1 MINLFNSVQRKDVS
15 MAKKRFSNRKV
26 HRGRRT
32 KKGFA
37 TWSLGKRIAVVTL
50 SVLLTIVVGGGAAMA
65 AYVASKVDK
74 MEVKQLD
81 ANKLEI
87 NKEVEH
93 RTGYLNVALFGVDSR
108 DASLDKGTRSD
119 TIMIASLNQETG
131 EIKVTSIYRDTLLQL
146 SDGTYNKANSAY
158 SFGGVEGAVAFL
170 NKNLDMNI
178 DHYVTV
184 NFNAMIDIVDALGG
198 IEVDLTEDELY
209 WTNEYCGETSIVTDK
224 SYEPLTAAGVQT
236 LGGVQ
241 ATAYCRIRYTAG
253 SDFKRTERQR
263 LVIQKIAEKLQT
275 ANLAT
280 INKIVDEVFSEVGT
294 NFTMQEILSYAKDF
308 KKYKLGEMTGF
319 PYSVGTATLSGVGS
333 SVIPTDLTGD
343 VTKLHQFFFGD
354 DGYTPSDVVKNID
367 AGIKKKSTDVGKSGT
382 SKDDA
387 VEGTPSTTKSTTK
400 KSSES
405 TTTSSSGSSGSGSGS
420 GSGSSS
426 SGSGSSGSGSGS
438 SSSGGSSG
446 GGSESGGSSSGGSS
460 SGGGSESG
468 GSSSGGGESSGGES
482 AE

>member
-1 MINLFNSVQRKDVS
+1 
-15 MAKKRFSNRKV
+15 
-26 HRGRRT
+26 
-32 KKGFA
+32 
-37 TWSLGKRIAVVTL
+37 
-50 SVLLTIVVGGGAAMA
+50 MA

-81 ANKLEI
+81 VNKLEI
-87 NKEVEH
+87 NREVEH

-131 EIKVTSIYRDTLLQL
+131 EVKVTSIYRDTLLQL

-263 LVIQKIAEKLQT
+263 LVIQKIAEKLQK

-308 KKYKLGEMTGF
+308 KNR
-319 PYSVGTATLSGVGS
+319 
-333 SVIPTDLTGD
+333 IP
-343 VTKLHQFFFGD
+343 V
-354 DGYTPSDVVKNID
+354 
-367 AGIKKKSTDVGKSGT
+367 
-382 SKDDA
+382 
-387 VEGTPSTTKSTTK
+387 
-400 KSSES
+400 
-405 TTTSSSGSSGSGSGS
+405 
-420 GSGSSS
+420 
-426 SGSGSSGSGSGS
+426 
-438 SSSGGSSG
+438 
-446 GGSESGGSSSGGSS
+446 
-460 SGGGSESG
+460 
-468 GSSSGGGESSGGES
+468 
-482 AE
+482 

>member
-50 SVLLTIVVGGGAAMA
+50 SVILTIVVGGGAAMA

-131 EIKVTSIYRDTLLQL
+131 EVKVTSIYRDTLLQL

-263 LVIQKIAEKLQT
+263 LVIQKIAEKLQK

-308 KKYKLGEMTGF
+308 KKLGEMTGF

-382 SKDDA
+382 SEDNT
-387 VEGTPSTTKSTTK
+387 VEGTPNTTKSTSK

-405 TTTSSSGSSGSGSGS
+405 STTSSSGSSGSGSSSSS
-420 GSGSSS
+420 GSSSGSSSSGSS
-426 SGSGSSGSGSGS
+426 SGSGSSGSGSG
-438 SSSGGSSG
+438 
-446 GGSESGGSSSGGSS
+446 GGSESGGSGSGGSS

>member
-319 PYSVGTATLSGVGS
+319 PYNVGTATLSGVGS

-367 AGIKKKSTDVGKSGT
+367 AGIKKKSTDVGKSGASEDNT
-382 SKDDA
+382 

-405 TTTSSSGSSGSGSGS
+405 STTSSSGSSGSSSGGSKSDSGS
-420 GSGSSS
+420 GSGSS
-426 SGSGSSGSGSGS
+426 G
-438 SSSGGSSG
+438 SSSGGSSSG
-446 GGSESGGSSSGGSS
+446 GGSESGGSGSGGSS